1 MTHLTPLL
9 AGFYPVTVTYMSLF
23 YTKYEFA
30 KRLSV
35 FYGQSAIAGAVGGL
49 LSYAVFSI
57 FPSSPAN
64 PNAWKPWQVLFCI
77 EGLSTMIIALAGF
90 FFLPDGPDTAWFF
103 SDEEKAWAG
112 ERILQ
117 DRAAAQTQSHK
128 HDAEDLADDHEEAAG
143 LLHTTS
149 RASVKTHTSE
159 IPTTSTGLTSH
170 DVLSALT
177 SWHLWWLLFC
187 NILSAIPVSSFSVFL
202 PLIVRGLTGVDP
214 SSASLANLLSVPP
227 FLVGAI
233 VLFAFAIYSD
243 RTQARLKPIL
253 YGLAILLA
261 GLTGVVML
269 PHGSKEDPGQQ
280 HTSTV
285 LRYLALCVMVSGS
298 FVASPLTVTWLSTN
312 TPAPGK
318 RAIMLGINGWG
329 NISGAIGA
337 ALFSPA
343 YAPDYV
349 FPFFVTLACVGVSF
363 VGFAIFRNL
372 VIADNAYRARLLSE
386 WSEDQVD
393 AEQSDGTARMDKSG
407 SSASRLVK
415 RTVAHIVA
423 AVMKEG
429 VDFIDDGVRRGDEKM
444 TFTYSL

>member
-1 MTHLTPLL
+1 
-9 AGFYPVTVTYMSLF
+9 MSLF

-57 FPSSPAN
+57 FPSKPAD

-90 FFLPDGPDTAWFF
+90 FYLPHRPDTAWFF
-103 SDEEKAWAG
+103 NEEEKSWAG
-112 ERILQ
+112 ERIFQ
-117 DRAAAQTQSHK
+117 DRASAQTSPHK
-128 HDAEDLADDHEEAAG
+128 HDTEDRVEDHEEAAG

-149 RASVKTHTSE
+149 HASAKTHVSE
-159 IPTTSTGLTSH
+159 VPTASAGLTSH
-170 DVLSALT
+170 DVLSAIT
-177 SWHLWWLLFC
+177 SWHLWWLLIC

-227 FLVGAI
+227 FLVGAVI
-233 VLFAFAIYSD
+233 LFAFAIYSD

-269 PHGSKEDPGQQ
+269 PHGSRDKPGQQ
-280 HTSTV
+280 HTYTV

-312 TPAPGK
+312 TSAPGK

-329 NISGAIGA
+329 NLAGVIGA

-349 FPFFVTLACVGVSF
+349 FPFFVTLSCVGVSF

-372 VIADNAYRARLLSE
+372 VIADNAYRQRLVSQ

-393 AEQSDGTARMDKSG
+393 AEQSDGTARLDSYG
-407 SSASRLVK
+407 TSIGRILR

-429 VDFIDDGVRRGDEKM
+429 VDFVDDGVRRGDEKM